1 MAEAYKEVPRQ
12 DFLQEVISM
21 VDLTP
26 NTIKGIFEE
35 RVRELTR
42 QSSIAR
48 EDYFDY
54 QLSGGWLQ

>member
-1 MAEAYKEVPRQ
+1 
-12 DFLQEVISM
+12 M

-26 NTIKGIFEE
+26 TTIKMIFEE

-42 QSSIAR
+42 QTPIPMQR

-54 QLSGGWLQ
+54 QFSGRWLE

>member
-1 MAEAYKEVPRQ
+1 
-12 DFLQEVISM
+12 M

-26 NTIKGIFEE
+26 TTIKMIFEE

-42 QSSIAR
+42 QTAIPLSK

-54 QLSGGWLQ
+54 QYSGRWLE